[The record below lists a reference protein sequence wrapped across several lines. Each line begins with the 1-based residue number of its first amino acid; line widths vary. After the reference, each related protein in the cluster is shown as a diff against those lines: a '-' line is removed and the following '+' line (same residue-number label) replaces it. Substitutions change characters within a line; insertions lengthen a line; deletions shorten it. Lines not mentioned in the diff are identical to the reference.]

1 MESTQIHTKT
11 FSTPVLALVIFGF
24 VALFPTL
31 LLPSTPFMWMAGMT
45 FGYGLGF
52 LLIIV
57 GMVVGVSLPDFIG
70 SLFHHKIQGW

>member
-11 FSTPVLALVIFGF
+11 FSTLVLTLVIFGF

-31 LLPSTPFMWMAGMT
+31 LLSFTPSMWMAGMT
-45 FGYGLGF
+45 FGYGLRF

-57 GMVVGVSLPDFIG
+57 GMVVGLSLPDFIG
-70 SLFHHKIQGW
+70 SLFHHKIQGL